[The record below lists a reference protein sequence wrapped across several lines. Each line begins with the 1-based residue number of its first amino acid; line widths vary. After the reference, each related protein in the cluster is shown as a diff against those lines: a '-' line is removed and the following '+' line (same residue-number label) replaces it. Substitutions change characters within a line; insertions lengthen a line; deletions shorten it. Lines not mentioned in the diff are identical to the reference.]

1 MRHATQPSH
10 RSDALCQLCL
20 LYHNTVRRQVILAYE
35 LSADGSCPELARNAE
50 GEHLDPF
57 DPGVYVPGVTSAFK
71 RFFPP

>member
-1 MRHATQPSH
+1 MPGLSQT
-10 RSDALCQLCL
+10 
-20 LYHNTVRRQVILAYE
+20 TVILAYE
-35 LSADGSCPELARNAE
+35 LTADGSCPELARNAE